1 MPTPEYLSKLVDQA
15 KSFLPA
21 HLFKAFIAYARG
33 HAGGKAKARNRKND
47 DVIKAALGLDPDKKS
62 GLMAALFV
70 PSDIAKKLKVD
81 GGEVRKGFI
90 NGDPEVGVHPHSL
103 LRNQNKTMQ
112 DGPHLHFW
120 VMPDGE
126 VIINREDGRH
136 EHKLESNTADKTDK
150 DGAHTHVLLLKDG
163 TEVLTEKGGEH
174 EHALLTET
182 TAFDG
187 LHTHKIKV
195 DGGTIESLTAG
206 QFIERFGPFDDQTI
220 PLISAK
226 FITQD
231 IANHIM
237 SAVNVRMEDTE
248 VSKSD
253 QTILAALGMTIQK
266 QFVTQTIIISKDL
279 HDKASDARKEAL
291 EFVSEEEG
299 KSMKAAD
306 ETSTS
311 FRFQIRP
318 PDNFQRLRTIN
329 PKEGTSIVGGQLKS
343 GIDKAIHRPEDSK
356 KKSEEASKDLLV
368 PIIKRRKA
376 RQIVYGIV
384 LEADIVDTQGEFMKA
399 DQIEKTAHAYIQKSR
414 VIGLGHTK
422 VADAELIESVLLH
435 KGDSFY
441 GTKIEKTSW
450 AIGVFIKDAAI
461 WKKVDSGEINAFSVG
476 GFGKIDQAA

>member
-33 HAGGKAKARNRKND
+33 HAGGKAKARNRKKD
-47 DVIKAALGLDPDKKS
+47 EEVIRAALGLDSVK
-62 GLMAALFV
+62 
-70 PSDIAKKLKVD
+70 
-81 GGEVRKGFI
+81 KGFI
-90 NGDPEVGVHPHSL
+90 NGDPEVGVHPHAL
-103 LRNQNKTMQ
+103 LRNQSKTMQ

-126 VIINREDGRH
+126 VVINREDGTH
-136 EHKLESNTADKTDK
+136 EHKLDSNTADKTEK

-163 TEVLTEKGGEH
+163 TELVTEKGGEH
-174 EHALLTET
+174 EHALLVET

-237 SAVNVRMEDTE
+237 QAVNVRMEDSE
-248 VSKSD
+248 PSGSD
-253 QTILAALGMTIQK
+253 QAVLAAMGMTIKK

-291 EFVSEEEG
+291 TFVTEEEG
-299 KSMKAAD
+299 REMKAVD

-311 FRFQIRP
+311 YRFQIRN
-318 PDNFQRLRTIN
+318 PDNFTRLRTFN
-329 PKEGTSIVGGQLKS
+329 PPKTEGISIVGGPLKA
-343 GIDKAIHRPEDSK
+343 GIDKAIHRPEDQK
-356 KKSEEASKDLLV
+356 KKTEEVSDEITV
-368 PIIKRRKA
+368 PIMKREKD
-376 RQIVYGIV
+376 RQLVYGIV
-384 LEADIVDTQGEFMKA
+384 LEADSVDTQGEFMKA

-422 VADAELIESVLLH
+422 VADAALVETVILH
-435 KGDSFY
+435 KGDVFY
-441 GTKIEKTSW
+441 GTKIKKTSW
-450 AIGVFIKDAAI
+450 AIGVFVKDAAI
-461 WKKVDSGEINAFSVG
+461 WKKVEKGEINAFSVG
-476 GFGKIDQAA
+476 GFGKIVKGKLDQAA